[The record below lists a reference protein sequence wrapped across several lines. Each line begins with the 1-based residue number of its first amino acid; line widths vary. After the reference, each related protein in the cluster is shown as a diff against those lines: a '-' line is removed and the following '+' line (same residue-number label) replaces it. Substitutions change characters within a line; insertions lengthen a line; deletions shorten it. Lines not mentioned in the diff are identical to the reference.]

1 MSIIR
6 GTILTLSFYAL
17 DRIVIHADD
26 ADRLLARPVT
36 IAFTPSELASIFSTG
51 KVFLPLISR

>member
-36 IAFTPSELASIFSTG
+36 IAFSPSELASIFSTG
-51 KVFLPLISR
+51 KVFRR